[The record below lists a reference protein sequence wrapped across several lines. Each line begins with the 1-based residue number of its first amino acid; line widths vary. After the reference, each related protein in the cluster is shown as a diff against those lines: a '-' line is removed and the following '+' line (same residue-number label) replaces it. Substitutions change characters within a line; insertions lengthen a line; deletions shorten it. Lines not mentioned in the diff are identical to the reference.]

1 MKKSSTTT
9 AITDAPFITALFSS
23 PKWAWLWLIV
33 RVYVGYEW
41 LEAGWHK
48 VTSADWMQTG
58 AALKGFWTYA
68 VMVPDAPAKPAI
80 NYEWYRSFIQ
90 FLLDH
95 GSYVWFAKLVAVGE
109 LLVGIG
115 LILGIFVGLAAF
127 FGGLMNFSYL
137 LAGTISSNPVLLVL
151 SILLMIAWKIAGR
164 WGGNY
169 FLFKYV
175 GTPWNKGKWFM
186 PKEAAKSI

>member
-1 MKKSSTTT
+1 MKKLNNTT
-9 AITDAPFITALFSS
+9 AMTDAPFVTALFTS

-48 VTSADWMQTG
+48 VTNPAWMQTG
-58 AALKGFWTYA
+58 AALQGFWTN
-68 VMVPDAPAKPAI
+68 VVKIPEAPAKPAI
-80 NYEWYRSFIQ
+80 YYDWYRSFIQ
-90 FLLDH
+90 SLLDN

-115 LILGIFVGLAAF
+115 LILGVFVGLAAF
-127 FGGLMNFSYL
+127 FGGLMNFSYM
-137 LAGTISSNPVLLVL
+137 LAGTVSSNPVLLVL
-151 SILLMIAWKIAGR
+151 AILLMIAWKIAGH

-175 GTPWNKGKWFM
+175 GTPWNKGKWFTQ
-186 PKEAAKSI
+186 KASA

>member
-1 MKKSSTTT
+1 MKKLSSTTGM
-9 AITDAPFITALFSS
+9 TDAPFIIALFNS

-33 RVYVGYEW
+33 RVYAGYEW

-48 VTSADWMQTG
+48 VTNPAWMQTG
-58 AALKGFWTYA
+58 AALQGFWTNI
-68 VMVPDAPAKPAI
+68 VKVPEAPAKPVI
-80 NYEWYRSFIQ
+80 YYDWYRSFIQ
-90 FLLDH
+90 FLLEH

-115 LILGIFVGLAAF
+115 LILGVLVGTAAF

-137 LAGTISSNPVLLVL
+137 LAGTVSSNPILLILAVLL
-151 SILLMIAWKIAGR
+151 IAAWKVAGY

-175 GTPWNKGKWFM
+175 GTPWNKGKWF
-186 PKEAAKSI
+186 AQNVVAGS